1 MTYNIG
7 LNIALNGVGWCVTD
21 TDGRVIKRGGK
32 HLYGTSRFDEA
43 NSSKERHFH
52 RTERRRLGRKKY
64 RLLDLRRIMAE
75 EINLADPEFFTR
87 LRQTSIS
94 RFEQNSSQ
102 PPVLKNL
109 YKTLP
114 KTIFTDGTYSVD
126 IGKDH
131 SSIYQIRKALAETD
145 KAADIRYIYLAVAH
159 ILKSRGQFN
168 EGSCADRE
176 DIEGYLTYAIK
187 VINQNNHT
195 CLPTDLNVIR
205 YVCDLLEHHTEL
217 PDDLDTLYKKFNVS
231 LAGKQTE
238 VQNCQTKVQ
247 TEQTVVQSLMR
258 LIFGKEIDVSVL
270 LNKQPGLELSF
281 ANEDITRVMR
291 HLDENEADLILALF
305 DIYHWKKS
313 KDIDSTSPTVSD
325 IMIERYERHKT
336 DLSLLKSWMKT
347 YSTEQEYGLFFH
359 DDHQPDNYN
368 AYTRSRTEPAEYDKA
383 SWNHCTQ
390 TELYDR
396 IRKILRKCE
405 SPEGKRQALE
415 ILEKMYD
422 TNGNIIPNGF
432 LPLQRISLNRD
443 ISNSMHRRELEAIL
457 DKQSEYHPCI
467 AGNKEKILLLCS
479 YRIPYYV
486 GPMTQEDG
494 KSPFKPW
501 ICYKTEGK
509 EQGHIKPWT
518 IDERIDLEATAESFI
533 RNSIGECTYIDGE
546 KVLPKHSLLYEE
558 VILLDE
564 LNRVQVAY
572 RHPELGEDGSA
583 FKIHTELLPKEI
595 KQQLIDEIFARY
607 KHVSGDLVLKWL
619 RTTDRYSGKE
629 ELALVSANGENKK
642 RFRARLIARNDMERI
657 FERRIRPDDLIA
669 NDLEKVILWS
679 TTFEDRGFYRQKLL
693 REYGNTFTE
702 DQINQLAAL
711 KYEGWGKY
719 SRKLL
724 TIPYCTHHRKRESV
738 YTVLR
743 DSNLHFMKLYH
754 AQRYHLK
761 ERIDAANPK
770 PENNRLTYQVIAD
783 MPCAPSMKRAIWHSV
798 RVLDEITGYMKEQ
811 PNAIYIRNVRD
822 TNAKRT
828 SEGKQEQTRHDKIE
842 ELYSIYED
850 ATGKK
855 IEPKLLKELA
865 LAQND
870 IDDIHYLYF
879 RQLGRCMYSGQRI
892 DLSKP
897 NTYRISYIVPLGL
910 MDDTS
915 LDNQVLVLED
925 AEYRRDMEPMPER
938 IVNAMEGYWDELNRC
953 GLISGTKRYRLHLT
967 EYDDKVLQSFLESQL
982 TETNQ
987 IINRMTRLLKH
998 YYTHTHVYG
1007 LNARLVDSFRKGIS
1021 RKTKEGSPS
1030 PFTLPQCSRI
1040 QELNDLQDA
1049 YDAFLIAHIGSFAD
1063 KYLWSTTNEE
1073 TLWNIIRVK
1082 QALKDW
1088 KTDKNGIIFMT
1099 YCKDK
1104 PFEGQV
1110 ESSWKDFRERAGYL
1124 EAVYNWHEGFVTYMP
1139 VENTGK
1145 YYRQTLY
1152 RKGTKNTIDH
1162 NEGSPSELYGGHITA
1177 YNAYMAI
1184 VSYKEGEKREKE
1196 LVNVPVYVAA
1206 RCRRDNNYLLTY
1218 LREKYPMWNDL
1229 KVLCDHI
1236 GKNQEILVS
1245 KKDGTR
1251 HPLYMKSATEAV
1263 NAKQLYIP
1271 PECKKTISA
1280 IIRTPVDDLVFQIE
1294 SKSANAPKVTETLE
1308 FLIRKY
1314 RAEYALQPMLK
1325 KSLDMVADE
1334 NGCLLAG
1341 NSNEKRD
1348 PLTVRDQVYLIQILL
1363 RCMNTQNQPIAS
1375 LLKKIQAKHETDK
1388 GTRPLIEGDNRLT
1401 KKRIRGEDIIV
1412 NGKELK
1418 DTITLVDRSVTGIY
1432 THLRY
1437 I

>member
-1 MTYNIG
+1 MKYNVG
-7 LNIALNGVGWCVTD
+7 LNITLNGIGWCVTD
-21 TDGRVIKRGGK
+21 TDGRVIRRGGK

-43 NSSKERHFH
+43 RSSKERHFH
-52 RTERRRLGRKKY
+52 RTERRRIARKKY

-75 EINLADPEFFTR
+75 EINQADPDFFSR
-87 LRQTSIS
+87 LRQTSLS
-94 RFEQNSSQ
+94 RFDKNTAQG
-102 PPVLKNL
+102 PMLRNL
-109 YKTLP
+109 YRTLP
-114 KTIFTDGTYSVD
+114 ENIFTDGTHPVD

-131 SSIYQIRKALAETD
+131 SSIYQIRKALTEND
-145 KAADIRYIYLAVAH
+145 KAADIRYVYLAVAH

-168 EGSCADRE
+168 EGACADRE
-176 DIEGYLTYAIK
+176 DIEGYLAYAIK
-187 VINQNNHT
+187 VINQNIGTH
-195 CLPTDLNVIR
+195 LSADLNVIR
-205 YVCDLLEHHTEL
+205 YFCDLLEHHTDL
-217 PDDLDTLYKKFNVS
+217 PGDLEPLYEKFNVAS
-231 LAGKQTE
+231 ATKQTA
-238 VQNCQTKVQ
+238 VQSGQTIVQ
-247 TEQTVVQSLMR
+247 TEQAIVQSLIY
-258 LIFGKEIDVSVL
+258 LIFGKEIDISLL
-270 LNKQPGLELSF
+270 LNKQNRLGLSF

-291 HLDENEADLILALF
+291 QLDENEADLVLALF

-313 KDIDSTSPTVSD
+313 KDIDSSSPTVSD
-325 IMIERYERHKT
+325 IMIERYDRHKT
-336 DLSLLKSWMKT
+336 DLSLLKAWMKT
-347 YSTEQEYGLFFH
+347 YSTEQEYAQFFH

-368 AYTRSRTEPAEYDKA
+368 AYTRSRTKPAEYNEA

-396 IRKILRKCE
+396 IRRIIRKCE
-405 SPEGKRQALE
+405 TPAGKQQALV

-422 TNGNIIPNGF
+422 ANGNIIPNGF

-443 ISNSMHRRELEAIL
+443 ISNAMHRRELEAIL
-457 DKQSEYHPCI
+457 EKQSKFHPCI
-467 AGNKEKILLLCS
+467 AENKEKIMLLCT

-501 ICYKTEGK
+501 ICYKTEEKG
-509 EQGHIKPWT
+509 QGHIKPWT

-533 RNSIGECTYIDGE
+533 RNSIGECAYIDGE

-558 VILLDE
+558 VTLLDE

-572 RHPELGEDGSA
+572 RHPELGTDGSA
-583 FKIHTELLPKEI
+583 FKYHTELLPKEI
-595 KQQLIDEIFARY
+595 KQQLIDEIFAKY

-619 RTTDRYSGKE
+619 RTTDHYMGKE
-629 ELALVSANGENKK
+629 ELKLVSANGEIKK
-642 RFRARLIARNDMERI
+642 RFRASLTARIDMERI

-669 NDLEKVILWS
+669 GDLEKIILWS
-679 TTFEDRGFYRQKLL
+679 TAFEDRGFFRQKLV
-693 REYGNTFTE
+693 REYGSTFTE
-702 DQINQLAAL
+702 DQINQLSAL

-724 TIPYCTHHRKRESV
+724 TTPFCTYHRKRESV
-738 YTVLR
+738 YTVMR
-743 DSNLHFMKLYH
+743 ESNLHFMKLYH
-754 AQRYHLK
+754 GQRYHLK
-761 ERIDAANPK
+761 ERINAAYPK
-770 PENNRLTYQVIAD
+770 PENPHLTYQVIAD
-783 MPCAPSMKRAIWHSV
+783 MPCSPSMKRAIWHSI
-798 RVLDEITGYMKEQ
+798 RVLEEITGYMKEQ
-811 PNAIYIRNVRD
+811 PNAIYIRNMRD
-822 TNAKRT
+822 ANAKRT
-828 SEGKQEQTRHDKIE
+828 SEGKQEQTRHNKIE
-842 ELYSIYED
+842 ELYSIYEE
-850 ATGKK
+850 ATDKK
-855 IEPKLLKELA
+855 ISTKLQKELA

-879 RQLGRCMYSGQRI
+879 RQLGRCMYSGQPI

-925 AEYRRDMEPMPER
+925 AEYRKDMEPMPER
-938 IVNAMEGYWDELNRC
+938 IVNAMEDFWDELNRC
-953 GLISGTKRYRLHLT
+953 GLISGTKRHRLHLT
-967 EYDDKVLQSFLESQL
+967 EYDDKLLQSFLESQL

-987 IINRMTRLLKH
+987 IINRMTRLLKG
-998 YYTHTHVYG
+998 YYTRTHVYG

-1021 RKTKEGSPS
+1021 RRVMGSATPE
-1030 PFTLPQCSRI
+1030 FTLQQCSRI
-1040 QELNDLQDA
+1040 HELNDLQDA

-1063 KYLWSTTNEE
+1063 KYLRTTTNEE
-1073 TLWNIIRVK
+1073 TLWNIISVK
-1082 QALKDW
+1082 QTLKGW

-1099 YCKDK
+1099 YCKDR
-1104 PFEGQV
+1104 PDEADG
-1110 ESSWKDFRERAGYL
+1110 ESAWKGFRDRAGYL
-1124 EAVYNWHEGFVTYMP
+1124 ETVYNWHEGIVTYMP

-1152 RKGTKNTIDH
+1152 RKGAKNAIDH
-1162 NEGSPSELYGGHITA
+1162 NGDSPSELYGGHITA

-1184 VSYKEGEKREKE
+1184 VSYKECEKHEKE

-1206 RCRRDNNYLLTY
+1206 RCRTDSSYLKKY
-1218 LREKYPMWNDL
+1218 LQEKNPTWKEL

-1236 GKNQEILVS
+1236 GKNQEILIN

-1263 NAKQLYIP
+1263 NAKQLYVP
-1271 PECKKTISA
+1271 SACKKTISA
-1280 IIRTPVDDLVFQIE
+1280 IMRTPVDDVVFQIE
-1294 SKSANAPKVTETLE
+1294 SKNANAPKVTETLE
-1308 FLIRKY
+1308 YLIRKY

-1325 KSLDMVADE
+1325 KSLDMIADE
-1334 NGCLLAG
+1334 NGCLLQG

-1348 PLTVRDQVYLIQILL
+1348 PLTLRDQVYLIQILL
-1363 RCMNTQNQPIAS
+1363 RCMNTQNQPITS
-1375 LLKKIQAKHETDK
+1375 LLKNIQAKHETDK
-1388 GTRPLIEGDNRLT
+1388 GTKPLISGDNRLT
-1401 KKRIRGEDIIV
+1401 KKRIRGEDVNI

-1418 DTITLVDRSVTGIY
+1418 NMITLVDRSVTGIY